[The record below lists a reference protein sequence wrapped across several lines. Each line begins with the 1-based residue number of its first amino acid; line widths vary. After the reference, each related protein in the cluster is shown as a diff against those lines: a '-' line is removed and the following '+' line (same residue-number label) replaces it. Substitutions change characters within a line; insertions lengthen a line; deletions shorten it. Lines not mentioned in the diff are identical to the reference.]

1 MSHFDVRWVLWTCVP
16 LKILQ
21 NFTLFFSCPSSSMP
35 TFDIYWPMVMD
46 LEPSRPN
53 QTKPTRPTYLT
64 YFPGPPELP
73 RSLTYPPT
81 WPTHLTYPPICLAHL
96 LDLPTHPDN
105 LPEPT
110 DNLPEPTDNLSQYRQ
125 HNFDK
130 ISQSR
135 QNLKIST
142 KISEFRPN
150 FRILTKFQI
159 LGQISEF
166 WPNFTNSTKFQNF
179 DQFFIFLI
187 KLFF

>member
-1 MSHFDVRWVLWTCVP
+1 
-16 LKILQ
+16 
-21 NFTLFFSCPSSSMP
+21 MP
-35 TFDIYWPMVMD
+35 TLVINWLTDGCGF
-46 LEPSRPN
+46 RAF
-53 QTKPTRPTYLT
+53 QTKPDQTYLT
-64 YFPGPPELP
+64 YLP
-73 RSLTYPPT
+73 DLLSWPT
-81 WPTHLTYPPICLAHL
+81 WATSQPDIPTHLTYPPICLAHL

-150 FRILTKFQI
+150 FRILTKFQNFD
-159 LGQISEF
+159 QISEF
-166 WPNFTNSTKFQNF
+166 RPNFRISTKFHNF
-179 DQFFIFLI
+179 DQILKFRPNFKIST
-187 KLFF
+187 KL